1 MVSNQRGFIRRWSAL
16 LLGGLIMMG
25 SGIAGT
31 VHADPMQGLGVVNP
45 GGSIRIESEAVE
57 TWNGCIEHFNE
68 MCGKICDP
76 YETVNSMGSNCWD
89 NSNKDFC
96 KTPSSGLMGVGLCGT
111 FSFVDFMPVPRA
123 TSFSVRHAKVTK
135 DFTFDI
141 FINGEPWQTQV
152 TFPPSSM
159 KIETDSGDVRVMEWK
174 DTLFQDV
181 PLDRDMNFIRI
192 QRTGTGIPI
201 IDYITVFPEGA
212 SSARN
217 TPTMSQLN
225 VDALRF
231 RGDRVVFSLEKA
243 QHITLE
249 LIDASGRVVRR
260 VAHGTHEAGTHAA
273 SLDNRLRRGVF
284 FVRLRAGSAATTK
297 RRVALD

>member
-1 MVSNQRGFIRRWSAL
+1 MVSNQRGFIGRFSAIL
-16 LLGGLIMMG
+16 SAGLIVIG
-25 SGIAGT
+25 SEAAGT
-31 VHADPMQGLGVVNP
+31 VHADPGQGLGAVNP
-45 GGSIRIESEAVE
+45 DGSIRIESEAVE
-57 TWNGCIEHFNE
+57 TWNGCLEYFNE
-68 MCGKICDP
+68 LCGKICDP
-76 YETVNSMGSNCWD
+76 YGTEKVRGGTCWD
-89 NSNKDFC
+89 NSHKDFC
-96 KTPSSGLMGVGLCGT
+96 NPPSSGLMGVGLCGT

-123 TSFSVRHAKVTK
+123 TSFSVRHGKLTK

-141 FINGEPWQTQV
+141 FINGELWRDQI
-152 TFPPSSM
+152 TFPPSSY
-159 KIETDSGDVRVMEWK
+159 KIMTDSGEVRIHEWK